1 MDDLTRLGTPIDARP
16 HFSGEREDLL
26 ALLRGLTPDEWQA
39 EAVTG
44 WSARDVAAHLLG
56 DDYWRIAGMRD
67 RYRAAPA
74 PAPGEPL
81 AAFIHRNNQEWV
93 RATARISP
101 QALVQTLEMSG
112 RELARLWRSADPH
125 APGVA
130 VSWAGAD
137 PAPVWLDC
145 ARELT
150 ENWAHRQ
157 QIRHAD
163 GRATDPGPAGSLVLD
178 TFMRALPHTLR
189 DVPAR
194 TGTRVSVAVDGPDGG
209 EWTVTRTGTGWS
221 LAPDAA
227 GDSGP
232 PAAAVRWDFETAW
245 RLCVRGI
252 EPEEA
257 EAGGALSGDSGL
269 ARACCRIV
277 SIIR

>member
-1 MDDLTRLGTPIDARP
+1 MNDLTRLGAPIDARP
-16 HFSGEREDLL
+16 HLARERESLL
-26 ALLRGLTPDEWQA
+26 ALLRSLGPAEWEA
-39 EAVTG
+39 EAVPG

-81 AAFIHRNNQEWV
+81 AAFVHRNNQEWV

-101 QALVQTLEMSG
+101 EALVQTLEMTG
-112 RELARLWRSADPH
+112 REVVGLWRAADPH
-125 APGVA
+125 VLGLG

-150 ENWAHRQ
+150 EHWAHRQ
-157 QIRHAD
+157 QIRHAT
-163 GRATDPGPAGSLVLD
+163 GRPTDPGPQGGLVLD
-178 TFMRALPHTLR
+178 TLMRALPHTLR
-189 DVPAR
+189 DTPAE
-194 TGTRVSVAVDGPDGG
+194 TGTRVRVAVDGPDGG
-209 EWTVTRTGTGWS
+209 EWTATRTGAGWS
-221 LAPDAA
+221 LAHA
-227 GDSGP
+227 GPGP
-232 PAAAVRWDFETAW
+232 GGAPAATVRWDFETAW

-252 EPEEA
+252 GPEEA
-257 EAGGALSGDSGL
+257 ARRGDLSGDPGL
-269 ARACCRIV
+269 AGACCRIV